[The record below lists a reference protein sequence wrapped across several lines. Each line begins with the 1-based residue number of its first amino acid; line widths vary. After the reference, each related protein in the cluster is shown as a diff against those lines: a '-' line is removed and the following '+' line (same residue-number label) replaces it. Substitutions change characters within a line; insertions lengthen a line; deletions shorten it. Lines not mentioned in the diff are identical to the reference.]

1 MAWLTVDSN
10 NVLGSMVE
18 EAGTYNVQIT
28 RADVSKSGRGN
39 QYISIDY
46 QVLDGTY
53 KGAEVRFQNVTWTND
68 DPEASKKRFNT
79 ILVAVGVPDG
89 TDVES
94 IEQCAQGLLGKKL
107 TIDVDW
113 ADPNSRG
120 KIYLQVRSY
129 HKLSQDPSKSNGV
142 KRPQSNSQGSSS
154 SNEKSLEQNDPFAN
168 SKGANDAINV
178 SDDDLPF

>member
-129 HKLSQDPSKSNGV
+129 HKLSQDPSKPNGV
-142 KRPQSNSQGSSS
+142 KRPNAGQTSDKPATGTPLPND
-154 SNEKSLEQNDPFAN
+154 NDDPFAN
-168 SKGANDAINV
+168 SNDSV
-178 SDDDLPF
+178 DVKDDDLPF

>member
-94 IEQCAQGLLGKKL
+94 IEQCAKGLLGKKL

-129 HKLSQDPSKSNGV
+129 HKLSQDPSKPNGV
-142 KRPQSNSQGSSS
+142 KRPNAGQTSDKPATGTPLPND
-154 SNEKSLEQNDPFAN
+154 NDDPFAN
-168 SKGANDAINV
+168 SNDSV
-178 SDDDLPF
+178 DVKDSDLPF

>member
-53 KGAEVRFQNVTWTND
+53 KGAEIRFQNVTWTND

-94 IEQCAQGLLGKKL
+94 IEQCAKGLLGKKL

-129 HKLSQDPSKSNGV
+129 HKLSQDPSKPNGV
-142 KRPQSNSQGSSS
+142 KRPNTGQTSDKPATGTPLPND
-154 SNEKSLEQNDPFAN
+154 NDDPFAK
-168 SKGANDAINV
+168 SNDSFDIQD
-178 SDDDLPF
+178 SDLPF

>member
-94 IEQCAQGLLGKKL
+94 IEQCAKGLLGKKL

-129 HKLSQDPSKSNGV
+129 HKLSQDPSKPNGV
-142 KRPQSNSQGSSS
+142 KRPNAGQTSDKTATGTPLPND
-154 SNEKSLEQNDPFAN
+154 NDDPFAN
-168 SKGANDAINV
+168 SNDSV
-178 SDDDLPF
+178 DVKDDDLPF

>member
-94 IEQCAQGLLGKKL
+94 IEQCAKGLLGKKL

-129 HKLSQDPSKSNGV
+129 HKLSQDPSKPNGV
-142 KRPQSNSQGSSS
+142 KRPNAGQTSDKPATGTPLPND
-154 SNEKSLEQNDPFAN
+154 NDDPFAN
-168 SKGANDAINV
+168 SNDSV
-178 SDDDLPF
+178 DVKDDDLPF

>member
-53 KGAEVRFQNVTWTND
+53 KGAEIRFQNVTWTND

-94 IEQCAQGLLGKKL
+94 IEQCAKGLLGKKL

-129 HKLSQDPSKSNGV
+129 HKLSQDPSKPNGV
-142 KRPQSNSQGSSS
+142 KRPNTGQTSDKPATGTPLPND
-154 SNEKSLEQNDPFAN
+154 NDDPFAN
-168 SKGANDAINV
+168 SNDSV
-178 SDDDLPF
+178 DVKDDDLPF

>member
-129 HKLSQDPSKSNGV
+129 HKLSQDPSKPNGV
-142 KRPQSNSQGSSS
+142 KRPNAGQTSDKPATGTPLPND
-154 SNEKSLEQNDPFAN
+154 NDDPFAN
-168 SKGANDAINV
+168 SNGSVDVK
-178 SDDDLPF
+178 DDDLPF